1 MTVKISCP
9 SNKSEA
15 LVHHMGNIGLA
26 KGTMAIKKIT
36 RGCAAAV
43 ISIWFC
49 VSMPPAFNL
58 RS

>member
-26 KGTMAIKKIT
+26 KGTMAIEKIT
-36 RGCAAAV
+36 VVALAV
-43 ISIWFC
+43 VVSI
-49 VSMPPAFNL
+49 
-58 RS
+58 

>member
-1 MTVKISCP
+1 MTVKISCS

-15 LVHHMGNIGLA
+15 LLHHMGKIGRA
-26 KGTMAIKKIT
+26 KGTMAL
-36 RGCAAAV
+36 RGAV